1 MRRRNPEVL
10 TVDMVK
16 CDGHGI
22 CALLFADRVQLDE
35 WGFAWVDAAPIV
47 TNRQHRAAR
56 AAVRACPRRAL
67 TLAPAPAAA
76 ISVVR

>member
-1 MRRRNPEVL
+1 MSSRTAELL

-35 WGFAWVDAAPIV
+35 WGFAWVDPAPIV

-67 TLAPAPAAA
+67 ALTPVPAAA